1 MAEIFNK
8 YFNPRVLNRVAALEL
23 KARQVVEG
31 IVTGLHK
38 SPYHGISV
46 EFAEHREYVQGDE
59 IKHIDWRVYAR
70 SDRFFIKQYEEETNM
85 RCYVLLDTSESMLY
99 GSRRASKLEYGS
111 LLAASISY
119 LLLQQR
125 DSCGL
130 VTFDDNVKSYL
141 PPRNN
146 PKHFRLILRE
156 LELAKPGLKTDI
168 SAVFHDLAERIKKRG
183 LVIIISDFFSDIEK
197 TLLGLAHL
205 KHKKHEV
212 IVFHIL
218 DRAEITF
225 PFQEMTLFKGLE
237 EKGDI
242 LAEAWALREGYL
254 ANFKKFEEEMKKGC
268 REKRIDYVQMLTD
281 EPMDL
286 KLSKYLTT
294 RTGRRR

>member
-1 MAEIFNK
+1 MAQVYKK
-8 YFNPRVLNRVAALEL
+8 YFNPRVLSRVAALEL

-46 EFAEHREYVQGDE
+46 EFAEHREYVPGDE

-70 SDRFFIKQYEEETNM
+70 SDRFFIKQYEAETNM
-85 RCYVLLDTSESMLY
+85 RCYVVLDTSESMLY
-99 GSRRASKLEYGS
+99 KSKKTSKLEYGS

-130 VTFDDNVKSYL
+130 VTFDSEIQSYL

-146 PKHFRLILRE
+146 PKHFNLMLRE
-156 LELAKPGLKTDI
+156 LELAKNGVKTDI
-168 SAVFHDLAERIKKRG
+168 GKVFHDLAERFKKRG
-183 LVIIISDFFSDIEK
+183 LIIIISDLLSDIEK
-197 TLLGLAHL
+197 ILLGLSHF

-212 IVFHIL
+212 IVFHVM
-218 DRAEITF
+218 DRAELTF
-225 PFQEMTLFKGLE
+225 PFEEMTLFKGYE

-242 LAEAWALREGYL
+242 LAEAWSLKQGYL
-254 ANFKKFEEEMKKGC
+254 ENLNNFMADIKKGC
-268 REKRIDYVQMLTD
+268 LGKRVDYVPMVTD
-281 EPMDL
+281 EPLEL

-294 RTGRRR
+294 RIGRG

>member
-1 MAEIFNK
+1 MSETYKK
-8 YFNPRVLNRVAALEL
+8 YFNPKVLSRVAALEL

-85 RCYVLLDTSESMLY
+85 RCYIFLDTSESMLY
-99 GSRRASKLEYGS
+99 CSKKTTKLEYAS

-130 VTFDDNVKSYL
+130 VTFDDKVNSYL

-156 LELAKPGLKTDI
+156 LEIAKPGLKTDI
-168 SAVFHDLAERIKKRG
+168 STVFHDLAERIKKRG
-183 LVIIISDFFSDIEK
+183 LVIIVSDFFSDIEK

-212 IVFHIL
+212 IVFHVL
-218 DRAEITF
+218 DRAEATF
-225 PFQEMTLFKGLE
+225 PFTDMTLFKGLE
-237 EKGDI
+237 QKGDI
-242 LAEAWALREGYL
+242 LAEAWSLKQGYL
-254 ANFKKFEEEMKKGC
+254 ENFRKFEEEIKKGC
-268 REKRIDYVQMLTD
+268 RSKKIDYVQMLTD
-281 EPMDL
+281 EPLDL

-294 RTGRRR
+294 RIGRRH